1 MTHKAY
7 ARIGFLGNPSDGYYG
22 KTISFLLENF
32 SATVSLEPSD
42 TLKFVPSQEHDPQDF
57 PSLEALVSH
66 LDCPRVVSRMLTFGQ
81 GTPLLLQSVVDK
93 CPAAAPPFR
102 IFHSL
107 VYQEGGVVCQSA
119 VS

>member
-1 MTHKAY
+1 MVGRMTHKAY

-22 KTISFLLENF
+22 KTISFLLENV

-66 LDCPRVVSRMLTFGQ
+66 LDCSRVLSRM
-81 GTPLLLQSVVDK
+81 
-93 CPAAAPPFR
+93 
-102 IFHSL
+102 
-107 VYQEGGVVCQSA
+107 
-119 VS
+119 